1 MSAHRRLFTVAGLFV
16 AVTALF
22 YAETSPSLAAPPAPK
37 TSVSEES
44 TTMTVYIGTYTSG
57 NSKGIYQLSLDT
69 LPGQLT
75 QVGVTSG
82 VKNPS
87 FLAIHP
93 SQKYLYAV
101 SEVASVEGKK
111 TGAVSAFAIHPKTG
125 ALKSLNWQST
135 GGGGPCHVVVD
146 HSGQAV
152 LVANYG
158 GGSVASLPIG
168 KHGRLKPAASFI
180 QHKGSSV
187 NPQRQKGPHAHSIN
201 VDPKNRFAVAADL
214 GLDKIFVYKFDAGKG
229 TLTPNDPP
237 STSVAPGY
245 GPRHFAFHPNG
256 RYAYVINEILLTVTA
271 FKWDAEKG
279 VLTELQ
285 TIPTVKK
292 VKQGFSTAE
301 VQVHPSGRFLYG
313 SNRGDN
319 SIAIFRIDRRSGK
332 LTAIGRES
340 TRGKT
345 PRNFGIDPTGRFLL
359 AANQSTHNIVVFR
372 IDQKTGQLKSTGH
385 SIEIPNPV
393 CVKFLKP

>member
-1 MSAHRRLFTVAGLFV
+1 MSAHRRLSTVAGLFV

-22 YAETSPSLAAPPAPK
+22 YAETSPSLAAQPAPK

-57 NSKGIYQLSLDT
+57 KSKGIYQLSLDT
-69 LPGQLT
+69 LSGKLT
-75 QVGVTSG
+75 QMGVTSG

-180 QHKGSSV
+180 QHKGASV

-201 VDPKNRFAVAADL
+201 VDPKNRFAVVADL
-214 GLDKIFVYKFDAGKG
+214 GLDKVFVYKFDAGKG

-237 STSVAPGY
+237 STSVAPGS

-256 RYAYVINEILLTVTA
+256 RYAYA
-271 FKWDAEKG
+271 DG
-279 VLTELQ
+279 H
-285 TIPTVKK
+285 
-292 VKQGFSTAE
+292 G
-301 VQVHPSGRFLYG
+301 VQVGCRKG
-313 SNRGDN
+313 SADG
-319 SIAIFRIDRRSGK
+319 IADDPDREKSE
-332 LTAIGRES
+332 A
-340 TRGKT
+340 
-345 PRNFGIDPTGRFLL
+345 GILDGGSAGASVGPISVR
-359 AANQSTHNIVVFR
+359 
-372 IDQKTGQLKSTGH
+372 LKSWGQQHRHLPHRSAVRQTHRHWTGIH
-385 SIEIPNPV
+385 AGKNAAKLRHRPDRTISAG
-393 CVKFLKP
+393 CKPIDA